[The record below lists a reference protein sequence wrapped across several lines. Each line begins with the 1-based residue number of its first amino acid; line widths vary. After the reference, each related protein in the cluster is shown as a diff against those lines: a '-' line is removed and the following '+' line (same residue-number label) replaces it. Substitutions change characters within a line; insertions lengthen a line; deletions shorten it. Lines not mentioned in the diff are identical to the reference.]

1 MRNILTLLL
10 AFTLSLSLSAQQ
22 QSLYKDYIKE
32 YKGYAIDQMKRYGI
46 PASITLAQGLLES
59 AAGTSKLARKGR
71 NHFGIKT
78 GPDWKGRYMRLDDD
92 APKEKF
98 RVYRSVKASYEDHS
112 KFLYNKPRYAQLF
125 KLSVTDYKGWA
136 RGLKKA
142 GYATN
147 PQYASMLIE
156 LIERYDLDQYDSKK
170 RRKKKEEEDRFATH
184 PVHMC
189 NGCYYIIAQPG
200 DTYKSLSKIA
210 KKSERKLR
218 KYNEV
223 DKHYPLTPGDIV
235 YLEEKEKKADKSLK
249 KKYHYVSAGESMHSI
264 SQRYG
269 MRIETLF
276 KNNKLSP
283 DYRIQVGDS
292 LLIRK

>member
-1 MRNILTLLL
+1 MRKYLTLLL
-10 AFTLSLSLSAQQ
+10 VLLMSIGLKAQN
-22 QSLYKDYIKE
+22 SLYEQYIEK
-32 YKGYAIDQMKRYGI
+32 YQDYAIDQMKRYQI

-59 AAGTSKLARKGR
+59 AAGTSKLAKKGK

-92 APKEKF
+92 APNEKF

-112 KFLYNKPRYAQLF
+112 KFLYGKPRYAKLF
-125 KLSVTDYKGWA
+125 ELSITDYKGWA

-147 PQYASMLIE
+147 PRYANMLIDV
-156 LIERYDLDQYDSKK
+156 IEKYDLDRFDKK
-170 RRKKKEEEDRFATH
+170 RRHRKKDEDRFATH
-184 PVHMC
+184 PIHLC
-189 NGCYYIIAQPG
+189 NDNYYIIAQPG
-200 DTYKSLSKIA
+200 DTYKSLSKIV
-210 KKSERKLR
+210 KKSERRLR

-223 DKHYPLTPGDIV
+223 DKTYVLAPGDIV
-235 YLEEKEKKADKSLK
+235 YLDKKESKADKSFK
-249 KKYHYVSAGESMHSI
+249 KKYHQARAGESIHSI

-269 MRIETLF
+269 MRMETLY
-276 KNNKLSP
+276 KINKLP
-283 DYRIQVGDS
+283 DDYRLKVGDL